1 MQYVIEQ
8 YGWKDGCY
16 SLMDSKLF
24 TSLKPIEEKSY
35 VKNGYTF
42 CINKVE
48 NEVQNTR
55 RRRGKA

>member
-1 MQYVIEQ
+1 
-8 YGWKDGCY
+8 
-16 SLMDSKLF
+16 MDSKLF
-24 TSLKPIEEKSY
+24 TSLKFIEEKSY

-55 RRRGKA
+55 RRGR

>member
-1 MQYVIEQ
+1 
-8 YGWKDGCY
+8 
-16 SLMDSKLF
+16 MDSKLF

-42 CINKVE
+42 CINKIE
-48 NEVQNTR
+48 DEVQNTG